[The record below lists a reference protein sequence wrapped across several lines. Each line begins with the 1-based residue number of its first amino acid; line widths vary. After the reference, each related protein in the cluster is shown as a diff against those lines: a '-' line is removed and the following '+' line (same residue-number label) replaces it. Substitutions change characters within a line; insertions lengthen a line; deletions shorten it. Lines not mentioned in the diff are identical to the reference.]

1 MDGASSHSMSAGP
14 AGDDMRLLEREAAEC
29 RRLLEEAPEDV
40 ELLFLLSGIE
50 RSLGNPSAAARCIEK
65 VVALRPESPEPWLR
79 YGEILLAQEMYG
91 DASDAMKRAV
101 ELNPLDEKALLGFGI
116 ALTRSGRLP
125 EAIDIYKQALSIKQD
140 YPEVLYNLGG
150 ILESQNRLAESAVC
164 YERAVQISPRFAAG
178 ISSLG
183 RVCFRMGRLDDA
195 AAHFRRALELQPD
208 LPETLNHL
216 GMVLVLQN
224 AHAEAVE
231 CLVRAVALRPNN
243 PEACYHLGVALAGCG
258 RQTEAEV
265 AYRRALSLKPDY
277 PEVLN
282 NLGIILRDRGE
293 VAEAVTLLRR
303 AVALQPNSPE
313 VFNNLGMALGG
324 EDSPEESMACFR
336 QALALRPDYPEAL
349 MNLAEALGGCGRVA
363 EAVQMCKRA
372 LSSRPDSPEALVNL
386 GSFLRLQ
393 NELEESAAC
402 LRRAVDL
409 QPDCPEAINN
419 LAMLLSD
426 LGQLPEAISLMERA
440 VSLRS
445 DHGGFHRN
453 LGMCLLAA
461 GRFEEGWR
469 ECEWRWRCP
478 DLAPAGHPFPQ
489 PPWRGE
495 AAEDRVLFLYAE
507 QGFGDTLQF
516 CRYVPLAA
524 ARGLRITLMV
534 QPPLMRLMKSLAG
547 VESILGMD
555 QPVPPFDFQCP
566 LLSLPLAFDTKLG
579 NIPAD
584 IPYLHPERDAV
595 LAWKD
600 RLPAI
605 PSGVL
610 RVGLV
615 WAGNPRGYS
624 PVLGLADRRRSIA
637 PEVLAPLMDVRGVQL
652 YSLQKGGPAAPV
664 EWNLIDFMD
673 ECLDFADTAALVA
686 NLDLVV
692 SVDTAVAHL
701 AGAIGKPV
709 WLLNRFDSCWRW
721 LKEREDSPWYPALR
735 IFRQPRPGDW
745 ESVISCVR
753 TELEERLGLLRG
765 KPKRG

>member
-1 MDGASSHSMSAGP
+1 MDGACSDNMSAGP
-14 AGDDMRLLEREAAEC
+14 AGDDMKLLEREAAEC
-29 RRLLEEAPEDV
+29 RRLLQEAPEDV

-50 RSLGNPSAAARCIEK
+50 SSLGNPSAAARCIEK
-65 VVALRPESPEPWLR
+65 VMALRPESPEPWLR
-79 YGEILLAQEMYG
+79 YGEILLGQEMYD
-91 DASDAMKRAV
+91 DASNALKRAV
-101 ELNPLDEKALLGFGI
+101 ELNPLDEKALLGLGI

-150 ILESQNRLAESAVC
+150 ILENQNRLAESAVC
-164 YERAVQISPRFAAG
+164 FERAVQISPHFAAG
-178 ISSLG
+178 FSSLG
-183 RVCFRMGRLDDA
+183 RVCLRRGRLDDA
-195 AAHFRRALELQPD
+195 AAFFRRALELQPD

-224 AHAEAVE
+224 AHGEAVE
-231 CLVRAVALRPNN
+231 CFMRAVALRPNN

-277 PEVLN
+277 PGVLN

-293 VAEAVTLLRR
+293 AAEAVALLRK
-303 AVALQPNSPE
+303 AVALQPNFPE
-313 VFNNLGMALGG
+313 AFNNLGMALGG
-324 EDSPEESMACFR
+324 KDLSEESMACFR
-336 QALALRPDYPEAL
+336 QALALRPDYPEAI
-349 MNLAEALGGCGRVA
+349 MNLANALGGCGRVA

-372 LSSRPDSPEALVNL
+372 LSLRPDYPEALVNL

-393 NELEESAAC
+393 NELEESVAC
-402 LRRAVDL
+402 LRRAVEL
-409 QPDCPEAINN
+409 QPNCPEAINN
-419 LAMLLSD
+419 LAMLLND

-453 LGMCLLAA
+453 LGMCLLTA

-478 DLAPAGHPFPQ
+478 DLAPAGPPFSQ

-547 VESILGMD
+547 VERLLGMD

-566 LLSLPLAFDTKLG
+566 LLSLPLAFDTKLA

-584 IPYLHPERDAV
+584 VPYLHPEREAV

-600 RLPAI
+600 RLPAV
-605 PSGVL
+605 PPGAL

-615 WAGNPRGYS
+615 WTGNVRWDS
-624 PVLGLADRRRSIA
+624 SAFGLADRNRSLA
-637 PEVLAPLMDVRGVQL
+637 PEMLAPLWGIHGVQF
-652 YSLQKGGPAAPV
+652 YSLQKDGPSAPA
-664 EWNLIDFMD
+664 EWHLIDFMD
-673 ECLDFADTAALVA
+673 ECRDFSDTAALVA

-709 WLLNRFDSCWRW
+709 WVLARFDCCWRW
-721 LKEREDSPWYPALR
+721 LRDREDSPWYPTVRL
-735 IFRQPRPGDW
+735 FRQPRPGDW

-753 TELEERLGLLRG
+753 TELEEHLG
-765 KPKRG
+765 